1 MREGTRNFLVGLV
14 SIIALVG
21 LAVLLFLFGELKPIF
36 RPEYPITVNLNEAG
50 GLREGGVVD
59 LNGVA
64 IGTIRSVEIQENP
77 QYPVRVVAAVSETI
91 AVPSTV
97 KPVVVAALIGGSSML
112 SLQFQP
118 QGTGEPAPPPLAS
131 DGSAQLF
138 GIQRG
143 MLEEITAALDE
154 RMKPIVEGLSSF
166 QEISATYTE
175 LGKNLNDLVK
185 PGATLA
191 NGQPA
196 AANIRTA
203 VERLNN
209 VLAEVEGAAKL
220 AREWLADE
228 QIRADAHTAVRN
240 ASVLIEKATVAVEQY
255 TQLAQSL
262 DSKSQELVNG
272 LLPVADQLSVTL
284 EEVRRVTRTA
294 GDGEGTVGQLLN
306 NPDLYN
312 SMADA
317 AARLERVLRELEL
330 FLQKAQA
337 EGLPIRF

>member
-21 LAVLLFLFGELKPIF
+21 LAALLLLFGELKPLF
-36 RPEYPITVNLNEAG
+36 RPEYRITVNLNEAG

-64 IGTIRSVEIQENP
+64 IGTIRAVAIQQNP
-77 QYPVRVVAAVSETI
+77 QYPVRVEAAVSKAIE
-91 AVPSTV
+91 VPATV
-97 KPVVVAALIGGSSML
+97 TPDVVAALIGGSSLL
-112 SLQFQP
+112 SLKYEP
-118 QGTGEPAPPPLAS
+118 PGPGEPTPPPLPT
-131 DGSAQLF
+131 DGSAQLY

-166 QEISATYTE
+166 EELSRTYTE
-175 LGKNLNDLVK
+175 LGRNLNDLVK
-185 PGATLA
+185 PASLGPD
-191 NGQPA
+191 GQPLDV
-196 AANIRTA
+196 NIRTA

-209 VLAEVEGAAKL
+209 VLAEIEGAATL
-220 AREWLADE
+220 AREWLGDE
-228 QIRADAHTAVRN
+228 QIRTDARTAVAN
-240 ASVLIEKATVAVEQY
+240 ASVLIEKATTAVEQY

-262 DSKSQELVNG
+262 ESSSGELVKG

-284 EEVRRVTRTA
+284 EEVRRVTKAA
-294 GDGEGTVGQLLN
+294 GEGEGTVGQLLN

-317 AARLERVLRELEL
+317 AVRLERVLRELEL